1 MQGWSL
7 FKQGRLEDALHS
19 FFGVL
24 DLQARRRRARRERLD
39 DSDGRA

>member
-1 MQGWSL
+1 MHGWSL

-24 DLQARRRRARRERLD
+24 DLQAGRLRADERELD
-39 DSDGRA
+39 DAART